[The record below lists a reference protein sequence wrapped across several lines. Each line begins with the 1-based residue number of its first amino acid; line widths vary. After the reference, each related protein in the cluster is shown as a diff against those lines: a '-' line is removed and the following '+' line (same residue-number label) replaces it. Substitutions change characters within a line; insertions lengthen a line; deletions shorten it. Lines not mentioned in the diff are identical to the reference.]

1 MEDYKTFGYLVN
13 KKQGDKQHERR
24 IIKRF
29 N

>member
-1 MEDYKTFGYLVN
+1 MEDYKAFGYLAN